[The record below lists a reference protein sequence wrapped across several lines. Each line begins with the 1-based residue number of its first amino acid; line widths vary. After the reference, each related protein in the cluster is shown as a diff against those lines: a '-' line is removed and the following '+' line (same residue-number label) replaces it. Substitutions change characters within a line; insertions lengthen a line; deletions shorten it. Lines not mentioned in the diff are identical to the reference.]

1 MMSDIILNYFMTTTA
16 AKVPSSE
23 DIDQISHQVAHKL
36 RLIGQQIGASPAEL
50 DQIASECGSDLSLC
64 CYMYELFRKWS
75 ARKITASCP
84 FTWEEVIKVLDY

>member
-1 MMSDIILNYFMTTTA
+1 MTTTA
-16 AKVPSSE
+16 AEVPSSE
-23 DIDQISHQVAHKL
+23 DVDQISHQVSHKW

-50 DQIASECGSDLSLC
+50 DQIASECGSDQSLC
-64 CYMYELFRKWS
+64 CYELFRKWS